1 MSLKASKL
9 SFSYETKEILNGID
23 LDFKQGE
30 FVGILGPN
38 GCGKSTL
45 LKNLLRLLS
54 PNEGV
59 ITLQDKKIEE
69 YSLKELSK
77 ILGFVPQKSSIS
89 MPLLVE
95 DILYMGRF
103 CHLKNSFSGYSKE
116 DDKKIDEIAELLNIK
131 HFKKRLAQSLSGGE
145 FQRVI
150 LARALVSEPKV
161 LLLDE
166 PTSALD
172 LNYAI
177 EIMKLCVML
186 SKELNILC
194 VMVLH
199 DLNLA
204 SLFCQRLIMLK
215 DGVIRYKGEPKELIT
230 KEILKEIYGL
240 KCDVIEHQNCPV
252 VVALKD

>member
-1 MSLKASKL
+1 MSIKVDKL
-9 SFSYETKEILNGID
+9 SFFYDDKTILEDINLSIHS
-23 LDFKQGE
+23 GE

-45 LKNLLRLLS
+45 LKNLLKLLEPKS
-54 PNEGV
+54 G
-59 ITLQDKKIEE
+59 IIEL
-69 YSLKELSK
+69 YGKQIKDYTLKELAK
-77 ILGFVPQKSSIS
+77 MLGFVPQKSSIN

-116 DDKKIDEIAELLNIK
+116 DDKKIDEIMDLLNIK

-172 LNYAI
+172 LNYAL
-177 EIMKLCVML
+177 EIMKLCSML
-186 SKELNILC
+186 VKSLNILC

-204 SLFCQRLIMLK
+204 ALFCSRLIMLK
-215 DGVIRYKGEPKELIT
+215 DGKIKYKGSPKELYNSD
-230 KEILKEIYGL
+230 ILCDIYGL
-240 KCDVIEHQNCPV
+240 KCDVIEYKNCPF

>member
-1 MSLKASKL
+1 MSLHVKKL
-9 SFSYETKEILNGID
+9 HFAYGKKTILEDINLSVKE
-23 LDFKQGE
+23 GE

-45 LKNLLRLLS
+45 LKNLLKLLEPQS
-54 PNEGV
+54 G
-59 ITLQDKKIEE
+59 IIQLQNKTIDE
-69 YSLKELSK
+69 YSLKELAK
-77 ILGFVPQKSSIS
+77 LLGFVPQKSSLN

-103 CHLKNSFSGYSKE
+103 CHLKSSFLGYTKE
-116 DDKKIDEIAELLNIK
+116 DDKKIDEVMELLDIK
-131 HFKKRLAQSLSGGE
+131 HFKKRLAGSLSGGE

-150 LARALVSEPKV
+150 LARALVSEPKI

-172 LNYAI
+172 LNYAL
-177 EIMKLCVML
+177 EIMKLCRML
-186 SKELNILC
+186 VEDLNILC

-204 SLFCQRLIMLK
+204 GLFCDRLIMLK
-215 DGVIRYKGEPKELIT
+215 DGVICYKGTPKELFT
-230 KEILKEIYGL
+230 CKILQEIYGL
-240 KCDVIEHQNCPV
+240 KCDVIEYKNSPF

>member
-1 MSLKASKL
+1 MSLHVQNL
-9 SFSYETKEILNGID
+9 HFSYDKKNILNDIN
-23 LDFKQGE
+23 LHIKSGE

-45 LKNLLRLLS
+45 LKNFLKLLEPKS
-54 PNEGV
+54 G
-59 ITLQDKKIEE
+59 IISLQNKKIEE
-69 YSLKELSK
+69 YSLKDLAK
-77 ILGFVPQKSSIS
+77 ILGFVPQKSNLN

-103 CHLKNSFSGYSKE
+103 CHLKSSFAGYSKE
-116 DDKKIDEIAELLNIK
+116 DDKKIDEIMDLLDIK

-150 LARALVSEPKV
+150 LARALVSEPKI

-172 LNYAI
+172 LNYAL
-177 EIMKLCVML
+177 EIMKLCRML
-186 SKELNILC
+186 VENLKILC

-204 SLFCQRLIMLK
+204 GLFCDRLIMLK
-215 DGVIRYKGEPKELIT
+215 DGQICYKGTPKELY
-230 KEILKEIYGL
+230 KSEILYEIYGL
-240 KCDVIEHQNCPV
+240 KCDVIEHKNCPF

>member
-1 MSLKASKL
+1 MSLHVKEL
-9 SFSYETKEILNGID
+9 NFSYYDKEILKDINLSI
-23 LDFKQGE
+23 KEGE

-45 LKNLLRLLS
+45 LKNLLKLLEPKS
-54 PNEGV
+54 GIISIQN
-59 ITLQDKKIEE
+59 KKIEQ
-69 YSLKELSK
+69 YSLKELAK
-77 ILGFVPQKSSIS
+77 ILGFVPQKSNLN

-103 CHLKNSFSGYSKE
+103 CHLKSPFAGYSKE
-116 DDKKIDEIAELLNIK
+116 DDKKIDEIAKLLKIE
-131 HFKKRLAQSLSGGE
+131 HFKKRVASSLSGGE

-150 LARALVSEPKV
+150 LARALVSEPKI

-172 LNYAI
+172 LNYAV
-177 EIMKLCVML
+177 EIMKLCRML
-186 SKELNILC
+186 VEDLKILC

-204 SLFCQRLIMLK
+204 SLFCDRLIMLK
-215 DGVIRYKGEPKELIT
+215 DGVISYKGTPKELFTT
-230 KEILKEIYGL
+230 KILKEIYNL
-240 KCDVIEHQNCPV
+240 NCDIIEHKNCPF